1 MRVDKSEMSRLSNWI
16 DKGLRFTVKILLS
29 VAFIVIIMQVF
40 MRYVVGHPLTWSEVL
55 ARMIFIWMMM
65 LGIPIM
71 FCGRTYLAFDLLLGS
86 LPNNIRKWVQLFID
100 FLMLVFCVYN
110 VYNSGNLILHTSPS
124 RLTPNVQV
132 PYVVMYSSLFI
143 SMLLSSIIMGDHLR
157 LSIRRCLKKEG

>member
-1 MRVDKSEMSRLSNWI
+1 MKVDRSELSKLTIWI
-16 DKGLRFTVKILLS
+16 DNGLRFVVKILLAI
-29 VAFIVIIMQVF
+29 AFIVIVMQVI

-71 FCGRTYLAFDLLLGS
+71 FCGRTYLSFDLLLGA
-86 LPNNIRKWVQLFID
+86 LRPNARKWVQLVID
-100 FLMLVFCVYN
+100 LLMLVFCVYN

-132 PYVVMYSSLFI
+132 PYVFMYSSLFI

-157 LSIRRCLKKEG
+157 LSIRRCFTKEG